1 MNLQPISV
9 KDLRENFP
17 RVREELNNGLS
28 YLLIYRSKPIAEIR
42 PLLKNEGKN
51 KALQVLANPPKKLQF
66 QSNVSAVKLIR
77 RERD

>member
-17 RVREELNNGLS
+17 KVREELNNGFS

-42 PLLKNEGKN
+42 PLLKNEKN
-51 KALQVLANPPKKLQF
+51 NKVLQVLANPPKKLQF
-66 QSNVSAVKLIR
+66 QSNVSAVKLVR
-77 RERD
+77 QERD

>member
-51 KALQVLANPPKKLQF
+51 KVLQVLANPPKKLQF

>member
-17 RVREELNNGLS
+17 RVREELNNGFS

-42 PLLKNEGKN
+42 PLLKNEKN
-51 KALQVLANPPKKLQF
+51 NKVLQVLANPPKKLQF
-66 QSNVSAVKLIR
+66 QSNVSSVKLVR
-77 RERD
+77 QERD

>member
-17 RVREELNNGLS
+17 RVREELNNGFS

-42 PLLKNEGKN
+42 PLLKNEKN
-51 KALQVLANPPKKLQF
+51 NKVLQVLANPPKRLQF
-66 QSNVSAVKLIR
+66 QSNVSAVRLIR

>member
-17 RVREELNNGLS
+17 RVRKELSSGLS

-42 PLLKNEGKN
+42 PLLKDERKN
-51 KALQVLANPPKKLQF
+51 KVLEVLANPPKKLQF

>member
-17 RVREELNNGLS
+17 KVREELNNGFS

-42 PLLKNEGKN
+42 PLLKNEKN
-51 KALQVLANPPKKLQF
+51 NKVLQVLANPPKKLQF
-66 QSNVSAVKLIR
+66 QSNVSSVKLVR
-77 RERD
+77 QERD